1 MADVRVTL
9 NSEGVRELLRS
20 AELQN
25 ACLEEANR
33 IAAEAGEG
41 YEVST
46 ITYPERAGARV
57 YAETKEAM
65 RDAYENNT
73 LLYAIGR

>member
-1 MADVRVTL
+1 MADVKIVL

-20 AELQN
+20 AEMQN
-25 ACLEEANR
+25 ACLDEANR

-41 YEVST
+41 YEVDT

-57 YAETKEAM
+57 FAETKEAM
-65 RDAYENNT
+65 KDAYDNNT